1 MRALD
6 ANGDGVI
13 DEVEI
18 ANAPAALRSLDKN
31 NDGKLTME
39 ELRPPRPEADRSP
52 DDRRPGAP
60 GLRRPPGDQPGGPGR
75 PPQRPRVND

>member
-31 NDGKLTME
+31 KDGKLTME
-39 ELRPPRPEADRSP
+39 ELRPPRPEGDRGP
-52 DDRRPGAP
+52 GDRGPGAP
-60 GLRRPPGDQPGGPGR
+60 GLRRPPGDQPGGQGR